1 MSIYKISFKQL
12 QQQPVISEM
21 LTALENGLHKYNI
34 DFYLVGAVARDVW
47 MTAINDIPPSRVT
60 GDIDFAVF
68 INDKNTYADLRE
80 YLVNVEGFIPYKGN
94 GFVLK
99 WKNGIQIDLM
109 PFGEIEAKP
118 TNITV
123 EGTGLTSLNMT
134 GFKEIYDS
142 GLPEAE
148 LEEKQRF
155 NFCTLPGIV
164 LLKLIAFQER
174 PEIRRDDIKDI
185 SKILTHFFDMYADE
199 IYENHND
206 LFGDKD
212 INLHCIAARVLG
224 RDMGKIALLNEALFL
239 RIKKLLKK
247 NTIDIHS
254 SDIAKIMA
262 EFFQNT
268 IAENIKL
275 LEQVKIGYLENDFL

>member
-1 MSIYKISFKQL
+1 MSTYKISFKQL
-12 QQQPVISEM
+12 QQQPHISEM
-21 LTALENGLHKYNI
+21 LTALENGLNKYGI

-80 YLVNVEGFIPYKGN
+80 YLINIEGFIPYKGN

-99 WKNGIQIDLM
+99 WKNIIQIDLM

-118 TNITV
+118 SNITV
-123 EGTGLTSLNMT
+123 EGTGLTSLNMP

-148 LEEKQRF
+148 LEEKHRF
-155 NFCTLPGIV
+155 KFCTLPGIV

-185 SKILTHFFDMYADE
+185 SKIMKHFFDMYADE

-212 INLHCIAARVLG
+212 INLQWIAARVLG
-224 RDMGKIALLNEALFL
+224 REMGKIAQLNKDLFL
-239 RIKKLLKK
+239 RIKKTLKK

-268 IAENIKL
+268 IEENVKL
-275 LEQVKIGYLENDFL
+275 LEQVKIGYLEN

>member
-1 MSIYKISFKQL
+1 
-12 QQQPVISEM
+12 
-21 LTALENGLHKYNI
+21 
-34 DFYLVGAVARDVW
+34 
-47 MTAINDIPPSRVT
+47 
-60 GDIDFAVF
+60 
-68 INDKNTYADLRE
+68 
-80 YLVNVEGFIPYKGN
+80 
-94 GFVLK
+94 
-99 WKNGIQIDLM
+99 M

-118 TNITV
+118 SNITV
-123 EGTGLTSLNMT
+123 EGTGLTSLNMP

-148 LEEKQRF
+148 LEEKHRF
-155 NFCTLPGIV
+155 KFCTLPGIV

-185 SKILTHFFDMYADE
+185 SKILKHFFDMYADE

-212 INLHCIAARVLG
+212 INLQWIAARVLG
-224 RDMGKIALLNEALFL
+224 RDMGKIAQLNEDLFL
-239 RIKKLLKK
+239 RIKKILKK

-268 IAENIKL
+268 IEDNVKL
-275 LEQVKIGYLENDFL
+275 LEQVKMGYLEN

>member
-12 QQQPVISEM
+12 QQQPHISEM
-21 LTALENGLHKYNI
+21 LTALEDGLNKYEI

-80 YLVNVEGFIPYKGN
+80 YLISVKGFVPYKGN

-99 WKNGIQIDLM
+99 WKNSIQIDLM

-118 TNITV
+118 SDIMV
-123 EGTGLTSLNMT
+123 EGTGLTSLNMP

-148 LEEKQRF
+148 LEEKHRF
-155 NFCTLPGIV
+155 KFCTLPGIV
-164 LLKLIAFQER
+164 LLKLLAFQER

-185 SKILTHFFDMYADE
+185 SKILKHFFDMYADE

-206 LFGDKD
+206 LFGGQD
-212 INLHCIAARVLG
+212 INLEWIAARVLG
-224 RDMGKIALLNEALFL
+224 RDMGKIAKLNEELYI
-239 RIKKLLKK
+239 RIKKILKK
-247 NTIDIHS
+247 NTLDIHS

-268 IAENIKL
+268 IEDNVKL
-275 LEQVKIGYLENDFL
+275 LEQVKIGYLEN